1 MSYLASILNGPY
13 LLAPTTTGMTVTW
26 ETNFPIGAIVWYG
39 TMGQLDTKLVVDCER
54 GTPWKDSPEGICMYR
69 AVLTNLKS
77 DTVYAYKV
85 VLESGEIKEGTF
97 KTLSDNPEEIRIFT
111 LSDSHLFKISQGFT
125 DAVLQQRPDFIIHS
139 GDISLATGYQKDEY
153 TTNWFNEGAPFLKE
167 VPAIYA
173 FGNHDI
179 SPFYDDFFMGVQ
191 KNVYHTDKTG
201 HNISFNYGNTHIVF
215 LDSNPWGLFEMN
227 AVNSGLPVD
236 EVTSNKIDV
245 TLKWLNDDLESAE
258 AQDATWRI
266 LVLHHPY
273 TDDFT
278 NKHIVTIAENY
289 NVNLVIAG
297 HLHYYIKNVSV
308 NPKIGS
314 KTVYITQ
321 GSAQEYGAG
330 IDYGKEDERILPD
343 FPEVIAT
350 GHANYGC
357 ITINKDTLSF
367 KNYGFQKDVV
377 GSKLVDEVILVK
389 EETQIAVSEIVIKAD
404 GATGI
409 VTIEGSVKNEGRGLA
424 VATLSILDNGKEFV
438 QNLFGVKGKERVV
451 ALNPGEVRKIRTEYT
466 ILEPGRH
473 TIKVGNNTQLLDVV
487 PPEPIIF
494 ENMRTKVGQGKASN
508 VIFVTVEI
516 TNNTDVSTLIDVDLY
531 IDNRIVL
538 TQKVELQSYEKKSV
552 DFTYQA
558 TKGGTYKVAIGN
570 LNYKEVTVEGTL
582 KGTPIIKDLSGNGNH
597 AFLRGAPR
605 LITDSDRVALSLD
618 NDGDYIEIPDS
629 ENLHVKDGYTG
640 IVWANLNRLATEE
653 EMGHNPLM
661 LKGISTGWGATY
673 LLRMCVERSG
683 KIKWGTCY
691 GITEYSWQGGK
702 ASVGDWVQYTS
713 TFDRKTGGA
722 SYCNEEKV
730 AEITGI
736 KVDEPLRNWEGLPL
750 FVGYS
755 YIGHIIKEIDRP
767 KYFTHLSAQIS
778 QVRYYK
784 TKLSQDEN
792 KYIYEHP
799 NEIGPNSKDL
809 AVWLNFQDI
818 ETKGMHKT
826 EWRRPAVFHP
836 SYKTEKRLWEF
847 KTLTTST
854 TIPGRACLKATVHIS
869 DDGETVKDSI
879 EIELMD
885 GKQNF
890 DISMLQ
896 KAQFI
901 RIVTEFNSSITG
913 EGTYTPELHEYK
925 IGAISNQ
932 IITQLT
938 WSTRVDWEKGEFDGA
953 IGFEPLD
960 RTKVFDEYTDV
971 IHG

>member
-1 MSYLASILNGPY
+1 MSSLATILNGPY
-13 LLAPTTTGMTVTW
+13 LVAPTTAGMTVMW
-26 ETNFPIGAIVWYG
+26 ETDFPSGAIVWYG
-39 TMGQLDTKLVVDCER
+39 TMGQLDNKLVVECER

-69 AVLTNLKS
+69 AALTNLKS

-85 VLESGEIKEGTF
+85 VLESSEIKEGTF
-97 KTLSDNPEEIRIFT
+97 KTLSDDPEEIRIFT
-111 LSDSHLFKISQGFT
+111 LSDSHLFKISQEFT
-125 DAVLQQRPDFIIHS
+125 NAVLQKRPDFIIHS

-153 TTNWFNEGAPFLKE
+153 TTNWFNEGTHFLAE
-167 VPAIYA
+167 IPVIYA

-179 SPFYDDFFMGVQ
+179 SPYYDDFFMRAQ

-201 HNISFNYGNTHIVF
+201 HNVSFNYGNTHIVF

-236 EVTSNKIDV
+236 EVTSKNIDI
-245 TLKWLNDDLESAE
+245 TLKWLNEDLQSAE

-278 NKHIVTIAENY
+278 NKHIVAIAENY

-297 HLHYYIKNVSV
+297 HLHYYIKNVSI
-308 NPKIGS
+308 NPQIGE

-321 GSAQEYGAG
+321 GSAQDHGAKL
-330 IDYGKEDERILPD
+330 DCGKEDERILAD
-343 FPEVIAT
+343 FPEVTAT
-350 GHANYGC
+350 GQTNYGC
-357 ITINKDTLSF
+357 ITINKDTLVVR
-367 KNYGFQKDVV
+367 NYGFQKGVV
-377 GSKLVDEVILVK
+377 GSTLVDEVTLAK
-389 EETQIAVSEIVIKAD
+389 EESQITVSDIVIKAD
-404 GATGI
+404 GGTGI
-409 VTIEGSVKNEGRGLA
+409 VKIEGIAKNEGRGLA

-438 QNLFGVKGKERVV
+438 QNLFGIKGKERVV
-451 ALNPGEVRKIRTEYT
+451 ALNPGEARRIRTEYT
-466 ILEPGRH
+466 VVEPGRH
-473 TIKVGNNTQLLDVV
+473 TIRVGNTTQLLDVV

-516 TNNTDVSTLIDVDLY
+516 TNNKDVSTLIDVDLY
-531 IDNRIVL
+531 IDKRIVL
-538 TQKVELQSYEKKSV
+538 TQKMQLQSYEKKSME
-552 DFTYQA
+552 FTYQA
-558 TKGGTYKVAIGN
+558 AKGGTYNVAIGK
-570 LNYKEVTVEGTL
+570 LESKEVTVEGTI
-582 KGTPIIKDLSGNGNH
+582 KGTPMIKDLSGNGNH
-597 AFLRGAPR
+597 AFLRGTPR
-605 LITDSDRVALSLD
+605 LIADNERVALSLD
-618 NDGDYIEIPDS
+618 NYGDYIEIPDS
-629 ENLHVKDGYTG
+629 ETLHVKDGYTG

-661 LKGISTGWGATY
+661 VKGISTGWGATY
-673 LLRMCVERSG
+673 LLRMCVERNS

-713 TFDRKTGGA
+713 TFDKKTGGA
-722 SYCNEEKV
+722 SYCNKEKV

-736 KVDEPLRNWEGLPL
+736 PVDEPLRNWEGLPL

-755 YIGHIIKEIDRP
+755 YIGHIIKEIGRP

-778 QVRYYK
+778 QVRFYK
-784 TKLSQDEN
+784 TKLSQDEI

-799 NEIGPNSKDL
+799 NKVGSNSKDL

-826 EWRRPAVFHP
+826 EWRRPAAFQP
-836 SYKTEKRLWEF
+836 SYKTEKRLWVF
-847 KTLTTST
+847 KTLST
-854 TIPGRACLKATVHIS
+854 DAAIPGMAYLKAIVQVS
-869 DDGETVKDSI
+869 DDGETVKDSM
-879 EIELMD
+879 EIELMN
-885 GKQNF
+885 GKQNL
-890 DISMLQ
+890 DISILS

-901 RIVTEFNSSITG
+901 RIVTEFISSVTR
-913 EGTYTPELHEYK
+913 EGTYTPELREYK
-925 IGAISNQ
+925 IGTAFDQ
-932 IITQLT
+932 IVTDLT
-938 WSTRVDWEKGEFDGA
+938 WGTRVDWERGEFNGA
-953 IGFEPLD
+953 VGFEPLD
-960 RTKVFDEYTDV
+960 RTRVFDEYTDV